1 MKKNTFI
8 LLAFFMGCL
17 SFVSKAQTLNQDA
30 SWPNANWTLSGTY
43 TAGGLLS
50 DPTAAGTTL
59 TWDDDVAGN
68 GAADN
73 VIATSP
79 VIDLTSANGA
89 GETWITVSG
98 DYVYR
103 ELGGDVLI
111 METYDA
117 DAATWSTLQTFSTN
131 STNTDYR
138 TCAGTAAYT
147 TAVLDV
153 SGFTATQLSGFQ
165 YRISYNDLAGWQWG
179 WCLTSPTITST
190 APPSCLDPTALTATN
205 ITVTSADLGWTE
217 NGTATAWDVEIIGS
231 GIAATGTPTASGVT
245 NPYGAT
251 GLTQD
256 TLYDFYVRA
265 DCGSRTSNWV
275 GPFTFR
281 TACSALTTPYTED
294 FETFTPANNVAFSAE
309 NCWTA
314 SSGIYFWELAP
325 GTDGGSSGTG
335 PDPSIT
341 TGNYFYT
348 EASNGTNGDITELVS
363 PLFDLS
369 PLTTPALAFDYH
381 MFGGETGTLD
391 VLVNGT
397 TVVWTRSGQ
406 QQTTATQAW
415 EKATVGLSAYAG
427 QTISVTFRATSAGTF
442 EGDMAIDNVSFD
454 ELPSCTAPSTLTA
467 TNITDATADLGW
479 AENGTATLWDVE
491 VLTSGTPATGTPTAS
506 GITNPYAA
514 SGFAETTSYD
524 FYVRAD
530 CGGAGTSDWAGPF
543 TFSTTETCP
552 TPSALNVTNIMETS
566 ADLGWTENGTATL
579 WNIEIVDLTA
589 GGTVTGTPTATGVTA
604 NPYNAALVGDNSYQ
618 FYVQADCGVVD
629 GTSEWAG
636 PFAFNT
642 PYVAVPPTCS
652 NGIFLDSGGT
662 SSDYSSGENITYT
675 ICPDNPGDV
684 VTVEFTSFS
693 TENDGTENCYDGLTV
708 HDGADATATTV
719 NPPAGG
725 SIWCWNRDLITPIGT
740 GDLQGMVLT
749 STSPSGCLTFVF
761 TSDGSVQKEGWEA
774 TVSCGAG
781 PSCLA
786 PSALTA
792 TNISATA
799 ADLGWTEN
807 GTATLWDIQW
817 GAAGFDQATEGTLIS
832 DTADNPYSLGGLSP
846 ETDYEY
852 YVRADCGA
860 SNGESS
866 WAGPFDFSTLES
878 CVAPTALTATNIS
891 TTAADLGWTE
901 NGTTALW
908 DIQWG
913 AAGFDQATE
922 GTLISDTA
930 DNPYSLGS
938 LSPETDYEYYVRAD
952 CGASDGVSAWAGPF
966 SFTTPCATEI
976 PDYNEDFTTYIPD
989 CWSVAGDGDL
999 TTGPSGFGS
1008 SSWVAEEFGHQ
1019 STSGNG
1025 AVNINLF
1032 TTGRAEWVISPTI
1045 DLSAGNYRVAIDVA
1059 LTNFSSTAADNFGS
1073 DDEVVLAYSADN
1085 GATWSRLITW
1095 DAANQPPA
1103 AGETSTFNLVS
1114 QMSSTAKFAM
1124 WATDGLVDDSEDY
1137 DFHFDNFVVETI
1149 PSCLAP
1155 TDLAA
1160 GSITADSASLS
1171 WTENGTATAWDIQWG
1186 AAGFD
1191 QATEGTL
1198 INDTADNP
1206 YSLGSL
1212 SSNTDYE
1219 YYVRADCG
1227 ASDGVSAW
1235 AGPFS
1240 FTTLCAPETAPY
1252 TMNFSAT
1259 STPDC
1264 WSESGSEAWRFST
1277 GAGFGATGA
1286 GDHTPG
1292 GGTNYAW
1299 IDGSSPSG
1307 PTQISTLTS
1316 VPVDVSGITN
1326 PRISFWVFSNNT
1338 STSDYNTLE
1347 VEVYDGAAWNAAY
1360 TNQASLGA
1368 EWFNVLLDLSS
1379 FTITGNVQIRFTIT
1393 ENSPV
1398 SPFQNDILIDDVSFE
1413 EAPTCLAPT
1422 ALTATNISATA
1433 ADLGWTENNTAT
1445 SWEVQYGVDG
1455 FDQATEGTTVT
1466 TANNPYNLSGL
1477 DPTTAYDYYVR
1488 SNCGSGDGDSA
1499 WAGPFSFTTPC
1510 AVYNSGYTEDFTTFI
1525 PNCWTE
1531 AAGMLAAP
1539 TTFTSTTFSSWT
1551 GDGFGNNGTSGA
1563 ARINIYGGSVDEWLI
1578 SPSLALTGNDQI
1590 SFDVA
1595 YTDFNNTGV
1604 TEEYGVDDVFAVII
1618 STDNGLTWS
1627 SANTLRRWDNA
1638 GSADSFTDFTTTGS
1652 NFTIDLSSYSG
1663 TVKVAFY
1670 SESTVSNADSDLSID
1685 NFAIENL
1692 PPTGFVYD
1700 GTSWNNVPEGNITA
1714 SDDLIVMS
1722 GTIALSSAI
1731 SANNVIVMDGATLT
1745 AANGVINVN
1754 GDLTN
1759 DGVINGTGRTIFNG
1773 SVAQTINGSGSMVRL
1788 EVNNT
1793 NGVTLNGNQDITTD
1807 LRLIDGILTTVGSL
1821 TMKSTAAGTAFVSNV
1836 SSTSGVSGNV
1846 TVERFIPAG
1855 NRAFRFLGAGTSGQ
1869 SVFDAWQE
1877 AGDNSN
1883 GFGMHV
1889 TGTSGTVGTNNATTG
1904 HDETVSGNSSM
1915 FKWDSAAQNWA
1926 AVTNTK
1932 TEVLATGAFYRTL
1945 VRGNR
1950 TSDLSSNT
1958 ETPTDVTL
1966 RSTGTLAT
1974 GNQMI
1979 TGTAGTGTFLAMANP
1994 YQSKVNV
2001 SLATRSN
2008 ISDNMYYWDPTLNTQ
2023 GAYTTID
2030 ITSAAAGT
2038 NGDATV
2044 ELEPGQGVFLQET
2057 AGASSIMFA
2066 EDDKVSGSGNVGILS
2081 TPNGSQLLRVKLYH
2095 TNQLQAGGNS
2105 IDGLIMRFNSSENM
2119 DYDFNDAIKFTNID
2133 ENMAISHSSG
2143 NLLAIEK
2150 RPAPVVNE
2158 TINLNMTQYRSTN
2171 YSFTASVETLIG
2183 LKAYVKDNLDGSLT
2197 EIIQGGS
2204 DTQIDFTVDANNPV
2218 SIDANRFQIVF
2229 ETVTL
2234 GMGDELAS
2242 SISMYPNPVTAG
2254 QLNVQLN
2261 SAASDDLS
2269 VMIFN
2274 SIGQQISDI
2283 QVETMNNNLV
2293 QINGLDQFAQGV
2305 YFVKVTNDGKEF
2317 TSKFIIK

>member
-265 DCGSRTSNWV
+265 DCGSGTSNWV

-479 AENGTATLWDVE
+479 TENGTSTLWDVE

-901 NGTTALW
+901 NNAATSWDVEYGVDGFIQGSVDGTVVNTVFNPFSVSGLTA
-908 DIQWG
+908 
-913 AAGFDQATE
+913 
-922 GTLISDTA
+922 
-930 DNPYSLGS
+930 N
-938 LSPETDYEYYVRAD
+938 TDYDFYVRAN
-952 CGASDGVSAWAGPF
+952 CGGGDSTYAGPF
-966 SFTTPCATEI
+966 SFTTPCAVFT
-976 PDYNEDFTTYIPD
+976 PDFAEDFTTYVPN
-989 CWSVAGDGDL
+989 CWTEARGALTASTVLTGTTSGWVADGFVNNGTSGAARMNIW
-999 TTGPSGFGS
+999 TTG
-1008 SSWVAEEFGHQ
+1008 Q
-1019 STSGNG
+1019 N
-1025 AVNINLF
+1025 
-1032 TTGRAEWVISPTI
+1032 EWLISPSI
-1045 DLSAGNYRVAIDVA
+1045 DLNGGSFQLTYDVA
-1059 LTNFSSTAADNFGS
+1059 LTAFSGNASTTMDA
-1073 DDEVVLAYSADN
+1073 DDELSVVISTDN
-1085 GATWSRLITW
+1085 GATWS
-1095 DAANQPPA
+1095 DANILRNY
-1103 AGETSTFNLVS
+1103 TSGTEPSNTGDNEIIDLTAYSGIVKIGFYALSTQNLS
-1114 QMSSTAKFAM
+1114 
-1124 WATDGLVDDSEDY
+1124 VDNNVY
-1137 DFHFDNFVVETI
+1137 IDNFVVESI
-1149 PSCLAP
+1149 PSCVAP
-1155 TDLAA
+1155 TALTATNISTTAADL
-1160 GSITADSASLS
+1160 G
-1171 WTENGTATAWDIQWG
+1171 WTENNAATSWDVEYGVDGFIQGSVDGTVVNTVFNPFSVSGLTA
-1186 AAGFD
+1186 
-1191 QATEGTL
+1191 
-1198 INDTADNP
+1198 
-1206 YSLGSL
+1206 
-1212 SSNTDYE
+1212 NTDYDF
-1219 YYVRADCG
+1219 YVRANCG
-1227 ASDGVSAW
+1227 GGDSTY

-1240 FTTLCAPETAPY
+1240 FTTPCAAETAPY
-1252 TMNFSAT
+1252 TMDFSAT
-1259 STPDC
+1259 STPIC

-1360 TNQASLGA
+1360 TNQASLGT

-1379 FTITGNVQIRFTIT
+1379 FTVTGNVQIRFTIT

-1413 EAPTCLAPT
+1413 ETPTCIAPTTLN
-1422 ALTATNISATA
+1422 ATNISITA
-1433 ADLGWTENNTAT
+1433 ADLGWTDGNSAT
-1445 SWEVQYGVDG
+1445 SWDVEYGVGGFVQGSVDG
-1455 FDQATEGTTVT
+1455 TVVNT
-1466 TANNPYNLSGL
+1466 PFNPYSLSGL
-1477 DPTTAYDYYVR
+1477 TANTDYDFYVR
-1488 SNCGSGDGDSA
+1488 ANCGGGNGNSTY
-1499 WAGPFSFTTPC
+1499 AGPFSFTTLPDYC
-1510 AVYNSGYTEDFTTFI
+1510 GGDSFVDNGGSSNYSNNSNETTVISPTNPGDVVTVEFLSFNTENSYDGLIIYDGPDTSSPLIDSGGSGYLNSALID
-1525 PNCWTE
+1525 
-1531 AAGMLAAP
+1531 G
-1539 TTFTSTTFSSWT
+1539 SWT
-1551 GDGFGNNGTSGA
+1551 GTGAFSANGEIFRSTHPSGA
-1563 ARINIYGGSVDEWLI
+1563 LTFVFI
-1578 SPSLALTGNDQI
+1578 SDDSATRAGWE
-1590 SFDVA
+1590 A
-1595 YTDFNNTGV
+1595 TV
-1604 TEEYGVDDVFAVII
+1604 TCG
-1618 STDNGLTWS
+1618 
-1627 SANTLRRWDNA
+1627 
-1638 GSADSFTDFTTTGS
+1638 
-1652 NFTIDLSSYSG
+1652 
-1663 TVKVAFY
+1663 
-1670 SESTVSNADSDLSID
+1670 
-1685 NFAIENL
+1685 
-1692 PPTGFVYD
+1692 PPPYIYD
-1700 GTSWNNVPEGNITA
+1700 GTTWNNTPEGNITS

-1722 GTIALSSAI
+1722 GTIALSSSI
-1731 SANNVIVMDGATLT
+1731 SANNVTIMSGATL
-1745 AANGVINVN
+1745 AAGGGVIDIVGTLENNGVIDGPSRTRLSGSSAQVISGGGTVTRLEIDNA
-1754 GDLTN
+1754 
-1759 DGVINGTGRTIFNG
+1759 DGVSMMG
-1773 SVAQTINGSGSMVRL
+1773 AQNV
-1788 EVNNT
+1788 T
-1793 NGVTLNGNQDITTD
+1793 NK
-1807 LRLIDGILTTVGSL
+1807 LRLTDGILTTNDNL
-1821 TMKSTAAGTAFVSNV
+1821 TLNSTAAETAVV
-1836 SSTSGVSGNV
+1836 DPVTLLTAGISGNV
-1846 TVERFIPAG
+1846 MVERFIPAG
-1855 NRAFRFLGAGTSGQ
+1855 NRAFRFLGSSASGQ
-1869 SVFDAWQE
+1869 SIFDAWQE
-1877 AGDNSN
+1877 AGVNSN
-1883 GFGMHV
+1883 GFGTHV
-1889 TGTSGTVGTNNATTG
+1889 TGTSGTVGNNNATTG
-1904 HDETVSGNSSM
+1904 HDESVSGGNSM
-1915 FKWDSAAQNWA
+1915 FKWNNDNQEWNPVA
-1926 AVTNTK
+1926 NTK
-1932 TEVLATGAFYRTL
+1932 TEILETGVFYRTF
-1945 VRGNR
+1945 VRGDR
-1950 TSDLSSNT
+1950 TTDLSDNSS
-1958 ETPTDVTL
+1958 TPTDVTL
-1966 RSTGTLAT
+1966 RSTGTLT
-1974 GNQMI
+1974 VGSKTI
-1979 TGTAGTGTFLAMANP
+1979 SSSAGAGAFMAVANP
-1994 YQSKVNV
+1994 YQAKVNM
-2001 SLATRSN
+2001 SLATKN
-2008 ISDNMYYWDPTLNTQ
+2008 NLTDDMYYWDPTLNTQ
-2023 GAYTTID
+2023 GAYSTIE
-2030 ITSAAAGT
+2030 ISSGNGT
-2038 NGDATV
+2038 NGVATNV
-2044 ELEPGQGVFLQET
+2044 LDPGQAVFLSQSGAASVTFEESDKSAGSGNQGVF
-2057 AGASSIMFA
+2057 
-2066 EDDKVSGSGNVGILS
+2066 S
-2081 TPNGSQLLRVKLYH
+2081 TPANTQYLRLKLYN
-2095 TNQLQAGGNS
+2095 TSDLASGGNS
-2105 IDGLIMRFNSSENM
+2105 IDGLFLKFNNAENI
-2119 DYDFNDAIKFTNID
+2119 DYDQNDAIKFGNID
-2133 ENMAISHSSG
+2133 ENMGIMHASG
-2143 NLLAIEK
+2143 NLLAIER
-2150 RPAPVVNE
+2150 RPAPSVNE
-2158 TINLNMTQYRSTN
+2158 TIDLNIERYRSSN
-2171 YSFTASVETLIG
+2171 YSFTASVETMAGI
-2183 LKAYVKDNLDGSLT
+2183 KVYIKDNLDGSMT
-2197 EIIQGGS
+2197 EVVQNAGI
-2204 DTQIDFTVDANNPV
+2204 TVVDFTIDASNPASI
-2218 SIDANRFQIVF
+2218 SIDRFQLVF

-2234 GMGDELAS
+2234 SVGNEIEHT
-2242 SISMYPNPVTAG
+2242 ISLYPNPVTAG
-2254 QLNVQLN
+2254 QLNIQLGTLV
-2261 SAASDDLS
+2261 SDDATVSL
-2269 VMIFN
+2269 FN
-2274 SIGQQISDI
+2274 SIGQQITAYD
-2283 QVETMNNNLV
+2283 V
-2293 QINGLDQFAQGV
+2293 QAANGNTITINGLDRLAKGV
-2305 YFVKVTNDGKEF
+2305 YFITVSNSGKEF
-2317 TSKFIIK
+2317 TSKFIIQ